1 MKISGFYDEVSSK
14 LDTQI
19 DLIKEFGESY
29 LCPRGVDG
37 KNISAYTVEEFD
49 EKVKPRLVE
58 NGIMFSSIGSPIGK
72 IKLRDEKAFEA
83 QTKKLEE
90 LFKIAK
96 SMDCKYIRVF
106 SFHLPKC
113 DNPNEFLG
121 EVVAKLKVWA
131 EMAEKEEIILIH
143 ENEKFIFGDTPKR
156 FIALAKA
163 VNSPSFKLCY
173 DASNYVQCGV
183 DCGEAYELTRP
194 FTVYYHIKDCS
205 KFKVETPLGLGVCNY
220 DHIISCLKAQ
230 GYDGF
235 LTLEPHTI
243 KYVALRR
250 LLTVVPIMPNYRK
263 TFKEINKAKNKNFFK
278 KVTAKDVFVWQY
290 EALKEMLA

>member
-49 EKVKPRLVE
+49 EKVKPRLVD

-106 SFHLPKC
+106 SFHLPKN

-131 EMAEKEEIILIH
+131 QMAEKEEIILIH
-143 ENEKFIFGDTPKR
+143 ENEKYIFGDTPKR
-156 FIALAKA
+156 CIALAKA
-163 VNSPSFKLCY
+163 VNNPSFKLCY

-183 DCGEAYELTRP
+183 DPAEAYELTSP

-205 KFKVETPLGLGVCNY
+205 KFKVEIPLGLGVCNY

-250 LLTVVPIMPNYRK
+250 VLALIPIMPNYRK
-263 TFKEINKAKNKNFFK
+263 TFKIINKAKNKNFFK

-290 EALKEMLA
+290 EALKELLA